1 MKHYLKAI
9 KKKYFNLFITF
20 GKHIKKLD
28 RGNIIPK
35 KPPTSRWLFYSPDC
49 SGNPATSFGKVLA

>member
-9 KKKYFNLFITF
+9 KKKYFNLFIIF
-20 GKHIKKLD
+20 GKHIKTLD

-35 KPPTSRWLFYSPDC
+35 KPPTSRWLFYSLSCPKI
-49 SGNPATSFGKVLA
+49 ALHKKV